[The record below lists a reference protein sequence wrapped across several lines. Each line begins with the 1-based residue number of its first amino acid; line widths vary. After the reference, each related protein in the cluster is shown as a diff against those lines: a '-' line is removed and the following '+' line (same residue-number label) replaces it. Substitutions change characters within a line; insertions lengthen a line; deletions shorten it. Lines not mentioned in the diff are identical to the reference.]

1 MLLGATSLELN
12 DYVYDCPEEYLI
24 SERIPH
30 PKYNLSS
37 RYNDIALLRLR
48 GRVTFNPFVRPA
60 CLPTDSS
67 IPSDLTAM
75 GWGATDHLSL
85 ASEVLLEVTIS
96 LFTYTEC
103 SSFYRDD
110 ETKLSLGII
119 EETQICSGSRN
130 DEKGACGVSEFLY
143 FS

>member
-12 DYVYDCPEEYLI
+12 DYIYDCPEEYFI

-48 GRVTFNPFVRPA
+48 GHVKLNPFVRPA
-60 CLPTDSS
+60 CLPTESS
-67 IPSDLTAM
+67 IPSDLNAM
-75 GWGATDHLSL
+75 GWGATDYLSV

-96 LFTYTEC
+96 LFNHTEC
-103 SSFYRDD
+103 SSFFRND

-130 DEKGACGVSEFLY
+130 DAKGACGVREFY
-143 FS
+143 I